1 MCVVCGQHAH
11 VLWREY
17 VCISLLLLWPMFA
30 ARLPEF
36 RLAMASSG
44 RWRLS
49 SSDSVIGGVG
59 IFEGTFNEEFRVAG
73 VKTEIVPAII
83 LPLLGFST
91 FVLMKSPNFTPRIVC
106 CPSWFK
112 IFLPSSAAKLFVN
125 LIGAFAGTVTDDIC
139 LVATLY
145 IGHDGYCCCCCC
157 CCCDDCC

>member
-1 MCVVCGQHAH
+1 MACERCGVCVVVCELCGICVVCGQHAH

-17 VCISLLLLWPMFA
+17 ACVGLLLLWPMFA

-49 SSDSVIGGVG
+49 SSDSVIGGGG

-112 IFLPSSAAKLFVN
+112 IFRPSKLFVN
-125 LIGAFAGTVTDDIC
+125 
-139 LVATLY
+139 
-145 IGHDGYCCCCCC
+145 
-157 CCCDDCC
+157 